1 MTGVDQ
7 ESLRRTARRIAR
19 RAGVGARRSTTPV
32 ALRVR
37 APRLG
42 ILSGQERGSP
52 TVWTLCPDWDRPAG
66 GIRKLYRAVDVL
78 NEAGLPAAIVH
89 ERPGFACT
97 WFEHNTRILSAADV
111 AVGERDLILV
121 PEVYGPTIRTLPAGV
136 RQIIFNQNAYLTL
149 ESLAVGGQA
158 AAAPYVD
165 NPDLEAVLVV
175 SEDNEDVL
183 RYALPGAPITRVRH
197 GLDSAIHHPPAAPA
211 GRRIAFM
218 PRRRPD
224 EVAQVLRLLEPHGV
238 LDRWELVPIERKSET
253 EVSDL
258 LRGSRIFLSFSEAEG
273 FGLPPCEAL
282 ACGCLVVGFDG
293 FAGREFF
300 RPPFAHRIE
309 DGDLVAFARAVENL
323 TRQIEEQPEAMA
335 AASEAGSRF
344 VLDRYSQAAERADLL
359 GVIGPLLGTQG

>member
-7 ESLRRTARRIAR
+7 ESCDEPLAASPGAPARPSALDHAGRTQGASAAVAGPERARARFAHSMDPVSGLGSTRR
-19 RAGVGARRSTTPV
+19 
-32 ALRVR
+32 
-37 APRLG
+37 
-42 ILSGQERGSP
+42 
-52 TVWTLCPDWDRPAG
+52 

-97 WFEHNTRILSAADV
+97 WFAHNTRILSAADV

-224 EVAQVLRLLEPHGV
+224 EVAQVLRP
-238 LDRWELVPIERKSET
+238 
-253 EVSDL
+253 
-258 LRGSRIFLSFSEAEG
+258 
-273 FGLPPCEAL
+273 
-282 ACGCLVVGFDG
+282 
-293 FAGREFF
+293 
-300 RPPFAHRIE
+300 
-309 DGDLVAFARAVENL
+309 ARAARRPRPL
-323 TRQIEEQPEAMA
+323 G
-335 AASEAGSRF
+335 ASA
-344 VLDRYSQAAERADLL
+344 DREKE
-359 GVIGPLLGTQG
+359 